1 MPIIANVVGR
11 LAIWAGGLFG
21 LSWAGETLAKK
32 IGRLVS
38 YAWIF
43 FAGLVAISPSFFLKF
58 IKIIPK
64 SSYTSAKWVI
74 VISGLLV
81 AVYQFM
87 PTLVANT
94 RDALGYGKKWYEFW
108 K

>member
-1 MPIIANVVGR
+1 MPIVANVVGR

-32 IGRLVS
+32 IGRITS
-38 YAWIF
+38 YLWIF
-43 FAGLVAISPSFFLKF
+43 FAGLVAINPNFFLKI

-64 SSYTSAKWVI
+64 SSYKSAKWI
-74 VISGLLV
+74 ILISGALV

-87 PTLVANT
+87 PTLIANT
-94 RDALGYGKKWYEFW
+94 RDALGYKKWYEFW

>member
-1 MPIIANVVGR
+1 MPILANLVGR
-11 LAIWAGGLFG
+11 LAIYAGSLFG

-32 IGRLVS
+32 IGRIFS

-43 FAGLVAISPSFFLKF
+43 FAGLVAISPNFFLKF
-58 IKIIPK
+58 IKILPK

-74 VISGLLV
+74 LISGFLV

-87 PTLVANT
+87 PTLIANT
-94 RDALGYGKKWYEFW
+94 RDALGYKKWYEFW